1 MANKRKADASVDEV
15 IDPSDMLSFIC
26 LGGGSEVG
34 RSCHIVQYKGKTVML
49 DAGVH
54 PAYEGI
60 SSLPF
65 YDDFDLSTVDVL
77 LISHFHLDHAGSLPY
92 VLTKT
97 NFKGRVFMTHPTKA
111 IYKWL
116 MSDSVRVSNTTSE
129 QTTQL
134 FTETDHLT
142 SFSQISAID
151 YHQTLHHSSI
161 AITPYPAGH
170 VLGAAMFLIEIAG
183 LKILFTGDYSREE
196 DRHLVSATLPKHVK
210 PDILITESTY
220 GTASHM
226 PRAEKEA
233 RFISLVTSILDRGGR
248 VLMPVFALG
257 RAQELLLILEEY
269 WEMHDKYQQYP
280 IYYASSLARRCMSVY
295 QTYIGAMNDN
305 IRSLFRSKMAAIGE
319 AAGKD
324 GQTLGGTSPFDMK
337 WVRSLKS
344 LDRFDDVGGC
354 VMLAAPGMMQNGVSR
369 ELLERWCP
377 DSKNGVILTGYSV
390 EGTLAKSIL
399 NDPTEI
405 QAFKKENTSR
415 RGGREEAAR
424 VMIPRRC
431 SIDELSFAAHV
442 DYGQNSSFIEE
453 VGAKV
458 IILVHGE
465 TNAMGRLKSALLSKY
480 HDRKDKPRIYNPK
493 NCEELHIPFKGEK
506 IANVIGKLAKHLPH
520 LPQDMEK
527 ALLKGLPDQ
536 ILAGVLV
543 QNDFKL
549 SLMSPDD
556 LREYAGLTTTTVVCK
571 QRVPLSTA
579 GAGLVRWSLESM
591 FGGVVTVKKERM
603 NGYVEADEVD
613 EDDDSE
619 TRNANSKPAATIDQY
634 PTDEIFRVM
643 DCVTVSCRPGYVE
656 LEWEGNIHND
666 GVADAILAILLS
678 IESSPASVRYSS
690 KPHTHNHDQP
700 SDHTN
705 ISVSTRLDRILWFLE
720 EQFGENIQPIEP
732 TEGDADLTKGKVR
745 MKLRIL
751 VDEHEAIVQFDP
763 LEVEC
768 KFEALRQ
775 RIMAV
780 LERAIDTVSPF
791 VEPLTQSTDGKNN
804 H

>member
-65 YDDFDLSTVDVL
+65 YDDFDLSTVDIL

-97 NFKGRVFMTHPTKA
+97 NFRGRVFMTHPTKA

-134 FTETDHLT
+134 FSETDHLS

-151 YHQTLHHSSI
+151 YHQTLHHASI

-226 PRAEKEA
+226 PRPEKEA
-233 RFISLVTSILDRGGR
+233 RFLSLITSILDRGGR

-269 WEMHDKYQQYP
+269 WEMHEKYQQYP
-280 IYYASSLARRCMSVY
+280 IYYASSLARRCMTVY

-319 AAGKD
+319 AAGKN
-324 GQTLGGTSPFDMK
+324 GQALGGTSPFDMK

-377 DSKNGVILTGYSV
+377 DPKNGVILTGYSV

-399 NDPTEI
+399 NEPTEI

-415 RGGREEAAR
+415 RSGREEAAR

-506 IANVIGKLAKHLPH
+506 IANVIGKLAKHPPH
-520 LPQDMEK
+520 PSHDIDK
-527 ALLKGLPDQ
+527 AIVKTVPE
-536 ILAGVLV
+536 IFAGVLV

-571 QRVPLSTA
+571 QRVPLSSA

-591 FGGVVTVKKERM
+591 FGGIVAVKKEKPS
-603 NGYVEADEVD
+603 GFIQEVDDDEADDANEKAIQPEPPKETAEHTGDEV
-613 EDDDSE
+613 
-619 TRNANSKPAATIDQY
+619 Y
-634 PTDEIFRVM
+634 RVM
-643 DCVTVSCRPGYVE
+643 DCVTVACRSGYVE

-666 GVADAILAILLS
+666 GIADAILAILLS
-678 IESSPASVRYSS
+678 IESSPASVKYSS
-690 KPHTHNHDQP
+690 KPHSHNHDRP
-700 SDHTN
+700 SDHAN
-705 ISVSTRLDRILWFLE
+705 VSLSSRLDRVLWFLE
-720 EQFGENIQPIEP
+720 EQFGDNIQPIEP
-732 TEGDADLTKGKVR
+732 ADDVDIAKGQVNMR
-745 MKLRIL
+745 LRIQ
-751 VDEHEAIVQFDP
+751 VDEHEAIVQIDP

-780 LERAIDTVSPF
+780 LERAIDTVAPF
-791 VEPLTQSTDGKNN
+791 VDLQADNAADGGS
-804 H
+804 